1 MLIDFQQHYTPP
13 ELLKGDA
20 GKVTVDLDRDGNP
33 HYLLNPLLAD
43 LAAHVRVMDAAGI
56 DAGVLS
62 CGSGFDQPDLAICRT
77 DQRPHARGREGA
89 SRPLHRAWRMCR
101 RSSRAEAAA
110 ELKRCAVELG
120 FPGVVIAS
128 ELQDQPLDA
137 EALRPFWKACAD
149 LDLYVFIHPLPR
161 VIRWSRMD
169 ADDLGRMLGW
179 EFSLMTATVR
189 IINSGLLDELPTLK
203 IQFSHFSGGIGR
215 YLGRIRGFQ
224 QRDKWGTAKIGRH
237 GRRPPKPFD
246 HYLDHRLYYDIAGW
260 AGPDHAAEW
269 GADWVRFGIEELAF
283 SQLVFA
289 TDYPQAVR
297 EPSEVAAYIEA
308 VRGLGANGRALA
320 AGANAEKLI
329 PDLAAAPRQRGAE
342 RRQGARMNDKPT
354 IDDADG
360 FRSGRAR
367 LGDRQQHARSAIWS
381 GRSGNATTATAA
393 LRFCGRAETSQPRRQ
408 SARRHADDACRSV
421 HGDDRARRRPA
432 ASATPPS
439 S

>member
-13 ELLKGDA
+13 ELLKGNADA
-20 GKVTVDLDRDGNP
+20 VSVQVDQDGNP
-33 HYLLNPLLAD
+33 NYLLNPLLAD
-43 LAAHVRVMDAAGI
+43 LTAHIRVMDQAGI
-56 DAGVLS
+56 DAAVLT
-62 CGSGFDQPDLAICRT
+62 CGSGFDQLDLATCRLIN
-77 DQRPHARGREGA
+77 DRMRQAELDHPGRFIGLAHVPALRP
-89 SRPLHRAWRMCR
+89 
-101 RSSRAEAAA
+101 AEAAV

-137 EALRPFWKACAD
+137 EELKPFWKACAD
-149 LDLYVFIHPLPR
+149 LGLYVFIHPLPR
-161 VIRWSRMD
+161 VIRWGHMG

-189 IINSGLLDELPTLK
+189 IINSGLLDELPALK

-224 QRDKWGTAKIGRH
+224 QRDKWGTAKINRH
-237 GRRPPKPFD
+237 GRRPAKPFD

-297 EPSEVAAYIEA
+297 EASEVAAYAAA
-308 VRGLGANGRALA
+308 VRGLGANGRALV

-329 PDLAAAPRQRGAE
+329 PDLARRLSKCTPSAA
-342 RRQGARMNDKPT
+342 KV
-354 IDDADG
+354 
-360 FRSGRAR
+360 RA
-367 LGDRQQHARSAIWS
+367 
-381 GRSGNATTATAA
+381 
-393 LRFCGRAETSQPRRQ
+393 
-408 SARRHADDACRSV
+408 
-421 HGDDRARRRPA
+421 
-432 ASATPPS
+432 
-439 S
+439 